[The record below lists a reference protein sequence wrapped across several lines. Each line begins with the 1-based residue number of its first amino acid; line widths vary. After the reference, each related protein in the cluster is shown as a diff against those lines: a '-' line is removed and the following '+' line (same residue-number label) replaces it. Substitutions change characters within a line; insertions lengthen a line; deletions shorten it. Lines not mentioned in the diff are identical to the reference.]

1 MSSSSHPTGDRV
13 LSCKRHPREK
23 PRDTWYQ
30 RGLLKD
36 KGRSCFLSGA
46 NAAIT
51 GDMLTTAG
59 ISIETDKK
67 MAEELGYKI
76 ILTED

>member
-1 MSSSSHPTGDRV
+1 
-13 LSCKRHPREK
+13 
-23 PRDTWYQ
+23 
-30 RGLLKD
+30 
-36 KGRSCFLSGA
+36 CFLSGA

-67 MAEELGYKI
+67 MVEELGYKI
-76 ILTED
+76 QLTED